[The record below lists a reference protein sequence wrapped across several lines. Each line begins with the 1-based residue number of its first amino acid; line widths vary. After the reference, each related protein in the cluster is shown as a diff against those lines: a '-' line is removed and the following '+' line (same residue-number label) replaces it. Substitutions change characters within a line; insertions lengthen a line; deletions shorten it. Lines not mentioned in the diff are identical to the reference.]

1 MTKPGPKE
9 LRQRALGQSRLPNG
23 RFMAQ
28 GVPAA
33 SKSALAWHPN
43 DPLPTSS
50 INDTIEQRNE
60 RNRRYLERENNHT
73 PQPHSNGAMDEAL
86 RPIIDKTLEL
96 MERHN
101 PGFDRRAYQRV
112 YCRLRRKHGPVGD
125 WPSSALAELRTVSKG
140 RSL

>member
-28 GVPAA
+28 GVPAV
-33 SKSALAWHPN
+33 SKRALAWHPN
-43 DPLPTSS
+43 DPLPASS

-73 PQPHSNGAMDEAL
+73 PQPHTDDMI
-86 RPIIDKTLEL
+86 PIDGGLPLGHRATIQRSPE
-96 MERHN
+96 
-101 PGFDRRAYQRV
+101 GFDRRAYQRV

-125 WPSSALAELRTVSKG
+125 WPACALAELRLVSKG